1 MKASVWVV
9 VLMFVVLVAI
19 TAAEAQTPE
28 LAGPVQ
34 AVPTG
39 PDFEISDTDK
49 VLGIV
54 AQAVGY
60 TGPLRT
66 SGYFQTAVTGASATV
81 ILAFIKAGQI
91 VCPVTFNVIVGGN
104 PAEIQTPLGV
114 FISKRQDLTYENGRK
129 VTVFTSGQ
137 KLVVFFDG
145 RCVLGNPDPN
155 DPTHQIIVPSDGRAF
170 WGVIDLDLQTS
181 FTPPPVAPVIG
192 QAALA
197 RIAWYRQAAA
207 EKGIKA
213 ALVVVLDA
221 NGELMYGAK
230 ASVLVTKPNGGS
242 YLPVSGMGDG
252 IVAFYDFAGGETVH
266 VYIDGR
272 EVLADIYGKPLPATT
287 VAGQEMSFF
296 VRGQ

>member
-1 MKASVWVV
+1 MVW
-9 VLMFVVLVAI
+9 LVAVFVI
-19 TAAEAQTPE
+19 LVAFTVAEAQTPE
-28 LAGPVQ
+28 PAGPVQ

-39 PDFEISDTDK
+39 PDFEITDTDK

-60 TGPLRT
+60 TGPLRM

-81 ILAFIKAGQI
+81 ILAFVKAGQI

-114 FISKRQDLTYENGRK
+114 FMSKRQDLIYESGRK

-137 KLVVFFDG
+137 KLVVFYDG

-155 DPTHQIIVPSDGRAF
+155 DTTHQVVVPTDGRAF
-170 WGVIDLDLQTS
+170 WGVIDLDLQAQ
-181 FTPPPVAPVIG
+181 TPPVVAPVIS

-197 RIAWYRQAAA
+197 RVAWYRQAAA

-213 ALVVVLDA
+213 ALIIVLDN

-230 ASVLVTKPNGGS
+230 ASVTVTKPNGGS

-252 IVAFYDFAGGETVH
+252 IVAFYDFAGGEAVH
-266 VYIDGR
+266 VFVDGR
-272 EVLADIYGKPLPATT
+272 EILADIYGKPLPAVTT
-287 VAGQEMSFF
+287 AGQEMTLF
-296 VRGQ
+296 VRG